1 MTNKKLTPKYW
12 TNKSIRTK
20 IDKLL
25 EQNASNV
32 ANSGTGSKNDIG
44 NEEQVKNAWIEMQKQ
59 IKDIDSVFY
68 EIIKER

>member
-1 MTNKKLTPKYW
+1 MTNKKLIPKYW

-32 ANSGTGSKNDIG
+32 ANSGIGSKNDIG
-44 NEEQVKNAWIEMQKQ
+44 DEEQVKNAWIEMQKQ

>member
-44 NEEQVKNAWIEMQKQ
+44 DEEQVKNAWIEIQKQ

>member
-44 NEEQVKNAWIEMQKQ
+44 DEEQVKKAWGEMQKQ

>member
-44 NEEQVKNAWIEMQKQ
+44 DKEQVKNAWIEMQKQ